1 MANSC
6 TEFLSNSY
14 FSKLL
19 RVCSC
24 IERMAPCK
32 ERDATMPLDDG
43 EVGEIVQGGIQVGI
57 GVSSSDW
64 LQKYVSSSISIEV
77 CRWQVSFPLRNAKV

>member
-1 MANSC
+1 
-6 TEFLSNSY
+6 
-14 FSKLL
+14 
-19 RVCSC
+19 
-24 IERMAPCK
+24 
-32 ERDATMPLDDG
+32 MPLDDG

-64 LQKYVSSSISIEV
+64 LQKYASSSISIEV

>member
-64 LQKYVSSSISIEV
+64 LQKYASSSISI
-77 CRWQVSFPLRNAKV
+77 

>member
-1 MANSC
+1 
-6 TEFLSNSY
+6 
-14 FSKLL
+14 
-19 RVCSC
+19 
-24 IERMAPCK
+24 MAPCK

-64 LQKYVSSSISIEV
+64 LQKYASSSISIEV
-77 CRWQVSFPLRNAKV
+77 CRWQVSFPLRNAKVKTISTASKSIKSHLLTFFFRLG